1 MSSTSNTRII
11 SLYKSRNTIL
21 ELLETQGYDIS
32 EYNQFSI
39 NEIDAMYS
47 NAQLDMLLSH
57 TNNGTKV
64 YVKYYF
70 PANAAKQIRPAI
82 LDNILEDL
90 YDIHGMLTS
99 RDTLIIIIDDEPNDT
114 ILTKVKY
121 IFDREGKFVV
131 IHNIARLQFNLLKH
145 SLVPKM
151 TILSE
156 EETEALK
163 TKYHL
168 KELSQLSEIGRFD
181 PQALAMCMRP
191 GTVGEFQ
198 RKSATALV
206 TKYYR
211 VCV

>member
-1 MSSTSNTRII
+1 MASTSNTRII

-21 ELLETQGYDIS
+21 ELLETQGYNVE

-47 NAQLDMLLSH
+47 NSQLDMLISH
-57 TNNGTKV
+57 TSNDTKV

-70 PANAAKQIRPAI
+70 AAKQIRQPV

-90 YDIHGMLTS
+90 YEIHEVLTHK
-99 RDTLIIIIDDEPNDT
+99 DTLIIIIDEEPNET
-114 ILTKVKY
+114 ILARIKY
-121 IFDREGKFVV
+121 LFNREGKFIV
-131 IHNIARLQFNLLKH
+131 IHNIARLQFNILNH
-145 SLVPKM
+145 TLVPKM
-151 TILSE
+151 RILTGD
-156 EETEALK
+156 ETEALK

-168 KELSQLSEIGRFD
+168 KDLNQLSEIDRFD

-191 GTVGEFQ
+191 GMVGEFH
-198 RKSATALV
+198 RKSATAMV

>member
-47 NAQLDMLLSH
+47 NSQLDMLLSH

-70 PANAAKQIRPAI
+70 AATKQIRPPI

-90 YDIHGMLTS
+90 YDIHAILTP

-145 SLVPKM
+145 SLVPQM

-168 KELSQLSEIGRFD
+168 KDLSQLSEIGRFD